1 MLDSKVVELT
11 DRLIQTQF
19 AERRQQLANEIL
31 STAQLLNSRGLLNS
45 GAHIQKVIEIC
56 RHEVEIRA
64 WIVHNA
70 HVRVLTQLAV
80 APYPELSSN
89 LKGRLSYFLPLG
101 DDYAQAPRELA
112 GRLGL
117 QSSPD
122 IRIHE
127 TRDHVLAKI
136 GTEIDLFVE
145 TLTVQRQ
152 QRTDQTAGTPV
163 YNIYSPIGAFQTGPG
178 SMASVVQHIGA
189 QDKETLQEA
198 LSLVRDALSQ
208 LPDTA
213 DFPRADIIELVN
225 DADAEIKKPS
235 PNGIKLSSVLT
246 TIGNSI
252 QTLGTLHSVYQT
264 LKAALL
270 PFNIMLP

>member
-1 MLDSKVVELT
+1 V
-11 DRLIQTQF
+11 
-19 AERRQQLANEIL
+19 
-31 STAQLLNSRGLLNS
+31 
-45 GAHIQKVIEIC
+45 
-56 RHEVEIRA
+56 RHEVEIRG

-70 HVRVLTQLAV
+70 HVRVLSQLAV
-80 APYPELSSN
+80 DPYPELSRD

-101 DDYAQAPRELA
+101 DDYAQAPREVA

-117 QSSPD
+117 QSSPE

-145 TLTVQRQ
+145 TLIRQRQ
-152 QRTDQTAGTPV
+152 QRTDQTEGNPV
-163 YNIYSPIGAFQTGPG
+163 YIFHSSVGAVQTGLG
-178 SMASVVQHIGA
+178 SVANVVQHIGA
-189 QDKETLQEA
+189 QDKETLLQA
-198 LSLVRDALSQ
+198 LLLVRDALSQ

-213 DFPRADIIELVN
+213 SFPKADIIELVN

-235 PNGIKLSSVLT
+235 PNRTKLSSVLT

-252 QTLGTLHSVYQT
+252 QTLGTLQSVYQA
-264 LKAALL
+264 LKVALL
-270 PFNIMLP
+270 PFGIMSP